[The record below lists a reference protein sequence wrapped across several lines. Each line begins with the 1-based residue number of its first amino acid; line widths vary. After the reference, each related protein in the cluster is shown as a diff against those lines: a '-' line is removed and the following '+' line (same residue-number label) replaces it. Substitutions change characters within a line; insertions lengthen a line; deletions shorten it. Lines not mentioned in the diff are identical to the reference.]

1 MRKLSVITYFD
12 KIIPYLRVLLD
23 DNKLY
28 EQKKKSDIGI
38 NIQVSEQ
45 KRITHFPRS
54 DNICLPSSNTSEIIN
69 QLFTSLYEKYQ
80 EDLQLSYAS
89 SSLTYEKVQ

>member
-38 NIQVSEQ
+38 NI
-45 KRITHFPRS
+45 
-54 DNICLPSSNTSEIIN
+54 
-69 QLFTSLYEKYQ
+69 
-80 EDLQLSYAS
+80 
-89 SSLTYEKVQ
+89 